1 MQEWRRLREL
11 DIPFLQSGLS
21 SSIVVKFIMLILCL
35 SLAVPGV
42 VAAASDEKQPAH
54 VLIVYDSL
62 ALGSAKEG
70 NIEALKRMV
79 AAFGASATVQSF
91 DQYVQGSISSYE
103 YVIGVRNRNDLS
115 AGSTGFLQD
124 LSAYQGAYLHIGAN
138 LPDSKRAT
146 LQLKEESRAKETVS
160 LSIGQL
166 TESSIKVGDGR
177 FIASYDGVGYGTIT
191 MDGQQGTHPYG
202 VRNGST
208 AYIPHY
214 EKGNLSELALG
225 YLLKDWL
232 KSEKQTQLYV
242 LFTEIYP
249 FSDLKALVRLA
260 DSLYDAGIPFIV
272 SVRPVFSN
280 TDYPAMKRYLEAL
293 KHVQSR
299 NGSVVVQAPN
309 VSATISQDMTTLD
322 LKMAEFINVLAD
334 YGIAPLGVGS
344 EMYWVYDQHYNT
356 KGMGAFDSSVLF
368 PNEEIK
374 HMARVDTSKAFSS
387 SLYTIDMNRIEQLQR
402 KDLYLDPLPMDTA
415 LVLDFPSDEEE
426 LEATIDQ
433 LMEEWTSFGD
443 YKNISHA
450 VHTEKHDISS
460 RGGILY
466 FNGQAVTLNAADRL
480 ISSEYEYIAKGE
492 KSFEKLFTM
501 QNKILI
507 VLILLSLFIFGC
519 FLIIGYRMYKRKYVI
534 RRRL

>member
-1 MQEWRRLREL
+1 MPEWRKLREL
-11 DIPFLQSGLS
+11 DVPFLQSELR
-21 SSIVVKFIMLILCL
+21 SSIVVRLMMLILCM

-42 VAAASDEKQPAH
+42 GAAAVDEKRPAH

-62 ALGSAKEG
+62 ALGSSKEG
-70 NIEALKRMV
+70 NIEALKRIV
-79 AAFGASATVQSF
+79 AAFGASVTVQSI
-91 DQYVQGSISSYE
+91 DQYASGSISSYE
-103 YVIGVRNRNDLS
+103 YVIVVRNREDLNIGHTHFLKDLS
-115 AGSTGFLQD
+115 T
-124 LSAYQGAYLHIGAN
+124 YPGAYLHIGAD
-138 LPDSKRAT
+138 LPQSKSAQ
-146 LQLKEESRAKETVS
+146 LGLKEEYRARETVS

-166 TESSIKVGDGR
+166 KESSMKVSGGR
-177 FIASYDGVGYGTIT
+177 FITSYDGKGYGKFS
-191 MDGQQGTHPYG
+191 MDGKQQTYPYG
-202 VRNGST
+202 IQKGTT
-208 AYIPHY
+208 AYVPYY
-214 EKGNLSELALG
+214 ERGNLSELALG

-232 KSEKQTQLYV
+232 KTEEQTQLYV
-242 LFTEIYP
+242 LLTEIYP
-249 FSDLKALVRLA
+249 FSDLQALVRLA
-260 DSLYDAGIPFIV
+260 DSLYEAGIPFIV

-334 YGIAPLGVGS
+334 YGIAPLGVGA
-344 EMYWVYDQHYNT
+344 EMYWTYDQHYMT

-368 PNEEIK
+368 PNKEIK
-374 HMARVDTSKAFSS
+374 HMARVDTSQPFSS
-387 SLYTIDMNRIEQLQR
+387 SLYTMDMSQMEQLEQ
-402 KDLYLDPLPMDTA
+402 KGLFLNPLPMNTA
-415 LVLDFPSDEEE
+415 LVLDFPTDEEAM
-426 LEATIDQ
+426 EATIQ
-433 LMEEWTSFGD
+433 RLMEEWTSFGD
-443 YKNISHA
+443 YKNISHE
-450 VHTEKHDISS
+450 VNTEKYTIAS

-466 FNGQAVTLNAADRL
+466 LNGEAVVLNAADRL
-480 ISSEYEYIAKGE
+480 ISSEYEYISKGE

-519 FLIIGYRMYKRKYVI
+519 FLIIGHRMYKRKYEV